1 MIRTGLYR
9 LPTFCGWDV
18 DASQCRTNS
27 RQDSFRYNSITLAWT
42 GHRVLQQYTG
52 CVTEIF
58 PEHHVSDL
66 GPSVPG
72 SYATMPSN
80 SWPRGEVIDGRAPAR
95 NGQGPT
101 CAWKKVGVTPT
112 SRTGSCGSGI
122 YQLPVGLASS
132 ISDSWPIAKPARY
145 LLGRYFL
152 STAQATEYCGSTTLA
167 ILITA
172 LWPRSWYASI
182 LSYP

>member
-1 MIRTGLYR
+1 MRRWGAWSRCSGNDAVAVWKRAESRLKCGYANVLPMIRTGLYR

-27 RQDSFRYNSITLAWT
+27 RQDSFRYHSITLAWT

-95 NGQGPT
+95 
-101 CAWKKVGVTPT
+101 
-112 SRTGSCGSGI
+112 
-122 YQLPVGLASS
+122 
-132 ISDSWPIAKPARY
+132 
-145 LLGRYFL
+145 
-152 STAQATEYCGSTTLA
+152 
-167 ILITA
+167 
-172 LWPRSWYASI
+172 
-182 LSYP
+182 